1 MARMARGRSLVGA
14 LLVVPALAML
24 VGSVALPALDTMVT
38 SFDESSR
45 WIGEREPAYGFGNY
59 EAIFRLGFGGSLL
72 NGLRLAAVPLVLV
85 VVVAPVLAIAAQAGG
100 TVVRRLVRV
109 ALVLPLAAYAP
120 VAVGIAGRWDT
131 GRSADAPGELA
142 LYWWSTLG
150 LFTAVGVLGYLAVLR
165 RRDSTRSPIPA
176 LLLVAGVGAVAVL
189 AVAFQEFTYTYVAEP
204 GPGGPRKAYPM
215 QLIYRFAYL
224 FARPGLAAA
233 GSTLLLVVFVLL
245 GLLVTV
251 ALLVSRARL
260 AVPPSGPAGPTPKGL
275 RIGGTVVAG
284 VVGVTV
290 LALTVIGL
298 WPWLGDLFGTRS
310 DAFGEVPSGVGVS
323 TWVPSLLST
332 LVAMAVT
339 VLAAFGIGWL
349 RPLGRHS
356 EWLLLPF
363 GLFLFV
369 GLGPVSVSH
378 FERARR
384 WELLDSFLGLVP
396 PTFVVVPALF
406 VLTLLFA
413 GQAARGEAVLA
424 RGRPVRSATLLL
436 PVLPMVGVAFLAT
449 WLFRAQ
455 DLLWPQLATP
465 DPQHRSGP
473 VYLVELATRVVYAG
487 RIDDGFPV
495 GLALPAVAFVALLL
509 IVATVQVLYLDRVA
523 LRTGP
528 DTD

>member
-1 MARMARGRSLVGA
+1 MSRGRSLVGA

-24 VGSVALPALDTMVT
+24 VGSVVLPAFDTVVT
-38 SFDESSR
+38 SFDENSR
-45 WIGEREPAYGFGNY
+45 WIGDPEPVYGFGNY
-59 EAIFRLGFGGSLL
+59 GDIFRLGFGGSLL
-72 NGLRLAAVPLVLV
+72 NGLRLAAVPLLLV
-85 VVVAPVLAIAAQAGG
+85 VVVAPVLAVAAQAGG

-120 VAVGIAGRWDT
+120 VAVAIAGQWDA
-131 GRSADAPGELA
+131 GRPADARGELA

-150 LFTAVGVLGYLAVLR
+150 LFTALAVLGYLAVLR
-165 RRDSTRSPIPA
+165 RRDPTRSPVPA
-176 LLLVAGVGAVAVL
+176 LLLVAGVGAAAVL
-189 AVAFQEFTYTYVAEP
+189 AVAFQEFTYTYVGAP

-215 QLIYRFAYL
+215 QVIYRFAFLY
-224 FARPGLAAA
+224 ARPGVSAA
-233 GSTLLLVVFVLL
+233 GSTVLLVLFVLL

-251 ALLVSRARL
+251 ALVVSRARL
-260 AVPPSGPAGPTPKGL
+260 AVPPSGPVGPTPKAL
-275 RIGGTVVAG
+275 RIGGAVVAG

-290 LALTVIGL
+290 LVLTVVGL
-298 WPWLGDLFGTRS
+298 WPWLADLFGPRS
-310 DAFGEVPSGVGVS
+310 DAYGQVPSGVGVS
-323 TWVPSLLST
+323 TWVPSLIST

-339 VLAAFGIGWL
+339 VLAAYGIGWL

-384 WELLDSFLGLVP
+384 WEVLDSFLGLVP
-396 PTFVVVPALF
+396 PTFVVVPVLF
-406 VLTLLFA
+406 LLTLLFA
-413 GQAARGEAVLA
+413 GQAARGEAVLG

-455 DLLWPQLATP
+455 DLLWPMLAGP
-465 DPQHRSGP
+465 DPQHRTGP
-473 VYLVELATRVVYAG
+473 LYLVELTARAVYAR

-495 GLALPAVAFVALLL
+495 GLALPAVVFVALLL
-509 IVATVQVLYLDRVA
+509 IVATVQMLYLDRVA